1 MQTALA
7 ASASYSAPMT
17 MSAQDQE
24 LAAAAH
30 EPRQES
36 TASTRETTVLWE
48 AGEGQVVN
56 ALAYL
61 IAVLFCWLVLPLGW
75 ALWRFLATARHRYT
89 LTNARLLE
97 ESGVLV
103 KRLEAVELYRV
114 KDISVSG
121 TMLQRL
127 FGRGQVIVVSTDA
140 TTPTMVLNAVPDPIA
155 ISQLIR
161 DAVESCRSARG
172 VRAFDF

>member
-1 MQTALA
+1 M
-7 ASASYSAPMT
+7 
-17 MSAQDQE
+17 
-24 LAAAAH
+24 
-30 EPRQES
+30 
-36 TASTRETTVLWE
+36 
-48 AGEGQVVN
+48 
-56 ALAYL
+56 
-61 IAVLFCWLVLPLGW
+61 
-75 ALWRFLATARHRYT
+75 
-89 LTNARLLE
+89 
-97 ESGVLV
+97 LV

-140 TTPTMVLNAVPDPIA
+140 TTPTMVLNAVVDPIA

-161 DAVESCRSARG
+161 DAVESCRAARG